1 MKNLFSKLMAVA
13 VFAVAGLMAGCSSA
27 QKSEDVPPAY
37 DVVQTTESAPY
48 EAEADLGATS
58 SGRGL

>member
-1 MKNLFSKLMAVA
+1 MKTIFSKFVAVG

-27 QKSEDVPPAY
+27 QKAEDLPPST
-37 DVVQTTESAPY
+37 DIVQTTESAPV
-48 EAEADLGATS
+48 DLGASS